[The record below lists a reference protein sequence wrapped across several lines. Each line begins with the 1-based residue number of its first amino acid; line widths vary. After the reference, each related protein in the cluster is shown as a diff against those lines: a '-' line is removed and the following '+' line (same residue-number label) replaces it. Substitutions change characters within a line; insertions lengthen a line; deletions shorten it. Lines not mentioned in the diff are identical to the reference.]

1 MRTRAQ
7 IERCME
13 GLSIFDIIIITIIII
28 IIIIIILS
36 FDMKQIKKGRN
47 NNIRVSVENSLL
59 HVSGL

>member
-7 IERCME
+7 IDRCME
-13 GLSIFDIIIITIIII
+13 GFSIFDIIIITI

>member
-7 IERCME
+7 IDRCME
-13 GLSIFDIIIITIIII
+13 GFSIFDIIIII

>member
-7 IERCME
+7 IDRCME
-13 GLSIFDIIIITIIII
+13 GFSIFDIIIII

-36 FDMKQIKKGRN
+36 FDMKQIKKGRSN
-47 NNIRVSVENSLL
+47 DIRVSVENSLL

>member
-1 MRTRAQ
+1 
-7 IERCME
+7 ME
-13 GLSIFDIIIITIIII
+13 GFSIFDIIIITI